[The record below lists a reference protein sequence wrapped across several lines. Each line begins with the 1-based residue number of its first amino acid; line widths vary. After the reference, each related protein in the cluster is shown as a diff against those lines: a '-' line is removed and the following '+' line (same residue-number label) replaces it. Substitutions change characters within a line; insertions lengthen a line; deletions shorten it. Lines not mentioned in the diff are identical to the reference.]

1 VSPESV
7 EDRSVDE
14 CGVAGRL
21 TSSME
26 SPASVSESGD
36 EVSLAV
42 DCFRNYSA
50 AEVFVQSLARQTDQ
64 QDVEAILGRQRDL

>member
-1 VSPESV
+1 
-7 EDRSVDE
+7 
-14 CGVAGRL
+14 
-21 TSSME
+21 ME